1 MSLRRTAVC
10 IICLTFAAL
19 FAVLYAISSS
29 NLQASF
35 SALEREEVEE
45 EVTRATRALAGE
57 MQGLEATVADWGM
70 WDDTYRFARDSNT
83 DYLRG
88 NINFQSL
95 ETIHVDLILIYDA
108 AGNPVLGQTVQAA
121 DQALHPVSRALSD
134 KVAASRLVARQG
146 DGGDIVSG
154 MLIDDGVI

>member
-70 WDDTYRFARDSNT
+70 WDDTYRFVTQRDPEF
-83 DYLRG
+83 LRL
-88 NINFQSL
+88 NVNAQSL
-95 ETIHVDLILIYDA
+95 ETIRADLLLLYDA
-108 AGNPVLGQTVQAA
+108 GGGLVLGRVRDPAA
-121 DQALHPVSRALSD
+121 
-134 KVAASRLVARQG
+134 
-146 DGGDIVSG
+146 
-154 MLIDDGVI
+154 